1 MPRIIPEARYQ
12 GGEYLGEHTVGGR
25 LQLGIA
31 RAPHELRPERY
42 RVQLLGRTADRH
54 GAWRFAP
61 CCARA
66 ASGHAT
72 AAPPSSVMNSRRFIA
87 LTPNPSI
94 TGV

>member
-42 RVQLLGRTADRH
+42 RVQLLGGEHQRRQVEPGPQHVAESGRALDRH
-54 GAWRFAP
+54 PASRSYGNTAP
-61 CCARA
+61 L
-66 ASGHAT
+66 
-72 AAPPSSVMNSRRFIA
+72 I
-87 LTPNPSI
+87 SI
-94 TGV
+94 CDPT